1 MSDIA
6 SDKSFI
12 SGTISY
18 RERIALSP
26 QAAVEIALQDV
37 SLADAPAKNIAQQR
51 ITNPGQ
57 VPIHFELAY
66 QPEDIDDRM
75 SYAIQ
80 ARILEGESLMFIN
93 DTHTP
98 VLTRGAGNQVDMMLV
113 RVQGNEPAAESPR
126 QDSAGMALE
135 GMFRYLADA
144 AVFRDCRS
152 GKTFPVAMEADYIR
166 LERAYLETREEPGSE
181 LMVRLRGRYL
191 ERPTMEGD
199 RNEVQLIIDQVEEV
213 LPGKACQPGHHASL
227 TDTYWKLL
235 ELDGEA
241 VTTPEGM
248 REAHVILASSESRAH
263 GFAGCNNFFGG
274 YQFDGDTLT
283 FSAMGS
289 TMMACPQGMDTEQAF
304 LSALGQT
311 TRFTISGQFLQIYT
325 EDQLLARLEAVYL

>member
-1 MSDIA
+1 MNKKNSALLALTLLLMTACQKHEESTVSDIA

-113 RVQGNEPAAESPR
+113 
-126 QDSAGMALE
+126 
-135 GMFRYLADA
+135 
-144 AVFRDCRS
+144 
-152 GKTFPVAMEADYIR
+152 K
-166 LERAYLETREEPGSE
+166 
-181 LMVRLRGRYL
+181 
-191 ERPTMEGD
+191 
-199 RNEVQLIIDQVEEV
+199 
-213 LPGKACQPGHHASL
+213 
-227 TDTYWKLL
+227 
-235 ELDGEA
+235 
-241 VTTPEGM
+241 
-248 REAHVILASSESRAH
+248 
-263 GFAGCNNFFGG
+263 
-274 YQFDGDTLT
+274 
-283 FSAMGS
+283 
-289 TMMACPQGMDTEQAF
+289 
-304 LSALGQT
+304 
-311 TRFTISGQFLQIYT
+311 
-325 EDQLLARLEAVYL
+325 